1 MNACELERLDRSY
14 ATIVDNLQDCEKAK
28 ERIAAGLQ
36 MEQEKVD
43 ELKKKYDQH
52 RELAKLETK
61 LLADQTKFAW
71 ALWKEHKLELEAAE
85 KKMQSFEEK
94 AAKKREELS
103 QAEILSQKSTE
114 GQDELS
120 ARIEEL
126 MNEAAQISDKKK
138 QLEAERKEAMVP
150 LRQQEQKVKQ
160 LDRKEKQAKKEL
172 QAAQQRLQETLT
184 EIASKNKE
192 NEKGRLA
199 AALAEREEKLAAAR
213 QKEDGLKQEVADKY
227 RLHEGLE
234 PQVKDARRAH
244 QELENKIRNSAS
256 RLEDMEKSSG
266 DTLAMFGRNVKKVKA
281 EIDRRKKDFRGPVL
295 GPIGAYIK
303 IEPGK
308 EDFAALAESTLG
320 PGTLDRFIVTNNH
333 DRQIVQQ
340 IRNRAGCRQDCG
352 IFQMS
357 AGRGRFSVPPPPGNG
372 IETAASVLKI
382 ENDLVGYCCHYF
394 FGAGGYFLTK
404 LFFFRFLIAWLTTAA
419 SIRTPWREIF

>member
-1 MNACELERLDRSY
+1 MAILDQEESKKFLTGKATDKYNFFMNACELERLDRSY
-14 ATIVDNLQDCEKAK
+14 ANIVDNLQDCEKAK

-43 ELKKKYDQH
+43 KLKKKYDQH

-71 ALWKEHKLELEAAE
+71 ALWKEFNLELEAAE

-172 QAAQQRLQETLT
+172 QAAQQRLQETL
-184 EIASKNKE
+184 
-192 NEKGRLA
+192 L
-199 AALAEREEKLAAAR
+199 LPL
-213 QKEDGLKQEVADKY
+213 
-227 RLHEGLE
+227 
-234 PQVKDARRAH
+234 
-244 QELENKIRNSAS
+244 
-256 RLEDMEKSSG
+256 
-266 DTLAMFGRNVKKVKA
+266 
-281 EIDRRKKDFRGPVL
+281 L
-295 GPIGAYIK
+295 GSNQRPS
-303 IEPGK
+303 
-308 EDFAALAESTLG
+308 D
-320 PGTLDRFIVTNNH
+320 
-333 DRQIVQQ
+333 
-340 IRNRAGCRQDCG
+340 
-352 IFQMS
+352 
-357 AGRGRFSVPPPPGNG
+357 
-372 IETAASVLKI
+372 
-382 ENDLVGYCCHYF
+382 
-394 FGAGGYFLTK
+394 
-404 LFFFRFLIAWLTTAA
+404 
-419 SIRTPWREIF
+419 